1 MITRYGERSE
11 ELDQLSAGLA
21 LFQEQVELM
30 ERDAEG
36 ENGSYPS
43 MSSVTRTIKAALHDT
58 GLGYMQ
64 PVYDLGAGYKVVRT
78 WLTHS
83 SGQFIATDNHVY
95 VSGMQLED
103 QLGEVEAQAKRDL
116 IGAFRLAAAPINGKT
131 EEKAQTIYPSLTGD
145 AKDQMD
151 RVIIKLSNDKTT
163 EEERANIFKYIESQ
177 IGKGTWSQ
185 EMVDLVRK
193 EFEGESDDQK

>member
-21 LFQEQVELM
+21 VFRGQVGLM

-36 ENGSYPS
+36 DNGAYPS
-43 MSSVTRTIKAALHDT
+43 MSSVIRTIDSALHDT
-58 GLGYMQ
+58 GIGYLQ
-64 PVYDLGAGYKVVRT
+64 PVYDLGSGYKVIRT

-83 SGQFIATDNHVY
+83 SGQHIATDNHVY

-131 EEKAQTIYPSLTGD
+131 EEKAQTIYPSLSGD

-151 RVIIKLSNDKTT
+151 RVIKKLSKDGTS
-163 EEERANIFKYIESQ
+163 EEERANVFNYIESQ
-177 IGKGTWSQ
+177 IGKGTWTS

-193 EFEGESDDQK
+193 ECKGVSDGE

>member
-1 MITRYGERSE
+1 M
-11 ELDQLSAGLA
+11 
-21 LFQEQVELM
+21 
-30 ERDAEG
+30 
-36 ENGSYPS
+36 
-43 MSSVTRTIKAALHDT
+43 
-58 GLGYMQ
+58 
-64 PVYDLGAGYKVVRT
+64 YDLGAGYKIIRT

-83 SGQFIATDNHVY
+83 SGQHIATDNHVY
-95 VSGMQLED
+95 VGGMQLED

-116 IGAFRLAAAPINGKT
+116 IGCFRLAAAPVNGKT

-177 IGKGTWSQ
+177 IGKGTWTQ
-185 EMVDLVRK
+185 EMVDLVHK
-193 EFEGESDDQK
+193 EFEGESDAE